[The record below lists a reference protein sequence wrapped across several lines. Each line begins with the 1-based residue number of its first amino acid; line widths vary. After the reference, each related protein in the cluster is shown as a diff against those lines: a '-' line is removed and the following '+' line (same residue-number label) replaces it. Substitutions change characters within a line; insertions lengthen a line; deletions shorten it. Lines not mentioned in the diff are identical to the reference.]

1 LTGEGRSPVLRYKS
15 NCSKGEIFYVKREM
29 PMLLKLNVHPLHYK
43 KGAGVAQTA

>member
-1 LTGEGRSPVLRYKS
+1 LTGEGRSPVLRDKS

-29 PMLLKLNVHPLHYK
+29 PIFLILNLHK